1 MSLLTAETATD
12 RAEHPVDIVERLAAL
27 NEWVF
32 NRDDDDE
39 ISISVTGTWAD
50 YHMAFTW
57 LPQLETLHIGC
68 AFDLK
73 VPERRRQELL
83 TLVSTLNEQI
93 WVGHFELWAGEGVV
107 MFRQALILA
116 GGAMPNSRQCE
127 VVLSNA
133 LENCERYYQA
143 FQFVVWAGKT
153 VREALEAAMFETHG
167 HA

>member
-1 MSLLTAETATD
+1 MPLLHAETATE

-27 NEWVF
+27 NDWVF

-57 LPQLETLHIGC
+57 LPELETLHIGC

-73 VPERRRQELL
+73 VPERRKQELL

-127 VVLSNA
+127 VVLTNA

-143 FQFVVWAGKT
+143 FQLVVWAGKT

>member
-1 MSLLTAETATD
+1 MPLLHAETATE
-12 RAEHPVDIVERLAAL
+12 RAEHPVDMVERLAAL
-27 NEWVF
+27 NDWVF

-57 LPQLETLHIGC
+57 LPELETLHIGC

-73 VPERRRQELL
+73 VPERRKQELL

-127 VVLSNA
+127 VVLTNA

-153 VREALEAAMFETHG
+153 VIEALEAAMFETHG

>member
-1 MSLLTAETATD
+1 MPLLHAESATI
-12 RAEHPVDIVERLAAL
+12 RAEIPADIVERLAA
-27 NEWVF
+27 F
-32 NRDDDDE
+32 YDCGFHPGDADG

-57 LPQLETLHIGC
+57 LPELETLHIGC

-73 VPERRRQELL
+73 VPERRKQELL
-83 TLVSTLNEQI
+83 ALVSTRNEQI

-127 VVLSNA
+127 VVLTNA